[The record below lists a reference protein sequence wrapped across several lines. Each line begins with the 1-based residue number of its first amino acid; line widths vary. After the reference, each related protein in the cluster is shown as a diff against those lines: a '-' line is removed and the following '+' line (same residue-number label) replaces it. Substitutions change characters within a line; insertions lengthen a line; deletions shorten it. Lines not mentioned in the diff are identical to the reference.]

1 MPLRDKS
8 TTMMD
13 QPFFDRWRAKL
24 IANLEP
30 GSVGDLDTI
39 RFAQVA
45 ATVAVVCPFLRFDGE
60 PCEQLITY
68 YLQVGSGVEDDLSYA
83 LGACH
88 RHVGHAFDVLFTADR
103 VGLADAC
110 DDDAVDASSPAP
122 LARPPALADDAEL
135 AERLLA
141 GGTATAVDFGTTA
154 LHEGYPIVSGA
165 RVTFAAHVTPRLH
178 DSGVIEL
185 ATDLGIDVATDDS
198 GAVTFATPMPD
209 GAEEWISQ
217 NRALR
222 ELASDVLD
230 DTVDP
235 IGYRY
240 RTIADALPDLVSFEP
255 RIYTSS
261 RSGELVVNVRVASTP
276 AERGW
281 EREIEA
287 DRRQALRVHV
297 DRLPRPGDYLDLN
310 FALYRFVGIAP
321 DGSGAYRAD
330 TVLERVKQPSRN

>member
-1 MPLRDKS
+1 MPWRDNS
-8 TTMMD
+8 STMMD

-30 GSVGDLDTI
+30 DSVGDLDTI

-88 RHVGHAFDVLFTADR
+88 RHLGHAFDVLFTADR
-103 VGLADAC
+103 VGLSDAC
-110 DDDAVDASSPAP
+110 DDDAVDASAPAP
-122 LARPPALADDAEL
+122 LGRPPLLSDDAEL

-141 GGTATAVDFGTTA
+141 AGTATDVDFGTTA

-165 RVTFAAHVTPRLH
+165 RVTFAAHVTPRLR
-178 DSGVIEL
+178 DSGVLEL
-185 ATDLGIDVATDDS
+185 AGDLGIDVAADDS
-198 GAVTFATPMPD
+198 GSVTFVTPMPD

-217 NRALR
+217 NCALR
-222 ELASDVLD
+222 ELVSDVLENA
-230 DTVDP
+230 VDP

-240 RTIADALPDLVSFEP
+240 RTIADALPDLITFEP
-255 RIYTSS
+255 RVYTSA
-261 RSGELVVNVRVASTP
+261 RSGDLEVLARIAATP
-276 AERGW
+276 AERTW
-281 EREIEA
+281 ETEVEA
-287 DRRQALRVHV
+287 ERRPTLRLFV
-297 DRLPRPGDYLDLN
+297 DELPRPGDYLDVN
-310 FALYRFVGIAP
+310 FALYRFVRIWEEA
-321 DGSGAYRAD
+321 DTHRAE
-330 TVLERVKQPSRN
+330 TVLERVKEPSRN

>member
-1 MPLRDKS
+1 MI
-8 TTMMD
+8 D

-30 GSVGDLDTI
+30 DSVGALDSI
-39 RFAQVA
+39 RFAQVS

-68 YLQVGSGVEDDLSYA
+68 YLQVGSEAEDDLSYA

-88 RHVGHAFDVLFTADR
+88 RHLGHAFDVLYEADR

-110 DDDAVDASSPAP
+110 DDDAVDASAP
-122 LARPPALADDAEL
+122 VRPARPPVLADNIEL
-135 AERLLA
+135 AERLVT
-141 GGTATAVDFGTTA
+141 GGIATAVDFGTTA

-165 RVTFAAHVTPRLH
+165 RITLAEGVAERLR
-178 DSGVIEL
+178 DSGVLEI
-185 ATDLGIDVATDDS
+185 AADLGIDVITDERGAQALLSAEPDS
-198 GAVTFATPMPD
+198 
-209 GAEEWISQ
+209 AEEWISQ

-222 ELASDVLD
+222 ELVADVLD

-240 RTIADALPDLVSFEP
+240 RTIADALPDLIAFEP
-255 RIYTSS
+255 RVYTNV
-261 RSGELVVNVRVASTP
+261 RSGDVHVRVRIASTP
-276 AERGW
+276 AERTW
-281 EREIEA
+281 EREV
-287 DRRQALRVHV
+287 DALRHQTLQLYV
-297 DRLPRPGDYLDLN
+297 DRLPRPGDYLDVN
-310 FALYRFVGIAP
+310 FGLYRFAGIAG
-321 DGSGAYRAD
+321 DGTGAYRAE